1 MMLCQ
6 IGFRPVLRL
15 ASLLG
20 LLVFTLHIAAGVA
33 CAQTPTVEISMLD
46 GAKAVG
52 TMVGVTID
60 QLKLESDTGSMTVA
74 IEQIEAIT
82 FSESEA
88 AKLPETAA
96 QFYLLDG
103 SSVFIDKYNYAD
115 QKIAATLTTGNEVS
129 IPKRNVGSI
138 IFAGD
143 RSTIRKQ
150 VEQVKRD
157 PDVVADTLI
166 VLRNEEFNAIEGV
179 VKGLSPKSVQFA
191 IEEQSA
197 DVPISKLSAIT
208 FFKAGKNDFS
218 DPLATCVLSDT
229 SRIKLRGFELTPKQL
244 VLTSLTGEKFNV
256 AFNKVI
262 SLEFNSTTAVPL
274 ANLTPSTNDWEP
286 LLAGQAVVEKLRQL
300 RIARINQSF
309 SGQPLSL
316 RVPRPE
322 AEVEAGKTRTVERV
336 YDSGF
341 AVQGGGRLAWRL
353 DGDYQSLNGLIGFA
367 PQASEHGRVK
377 VQILVD
383 GKERYTQELVNNE
396 MTDPQPFEIDLVDS
410 QRMIIEIDYADG
422 RSIGDVIHL
431 VNPTLQK

>member
-1 MMLCQ
+1 MC
-6 IGFRPVLRL
+6 IRD
-15 ASLLG
+15 S
-20 LLVFTLHIAAGVA
+20 
-33 CAQTPTVEISMLD
+33 
-46 GAKAVG
+46 
-52 TMVGVTID
+52 
-60 QLKLESDTGSMTVA
+60 
-74 IEQIEAIT
+74 
-82 FSESEA
+82 
-88 AKLPETAA
+88 
-96 QFYLLDG
+96 
-103 SSVFIDKYNYAD
+103 NYTD

-274 ANLTPSTNDWEP
+274 ANLTPVSYTHLTLP
-286 LLAGQAVVEKLRQL
+286 TILLV
-300 RIARINQSF
+300 
-309 SGQPLSL
+309 
-316 RVPRPE
+316 
-322 AEVEAGKTRTVERV
+322 
-336 YDSGF
+336 
-341 AVQGGGRLAWRL
+341 
-353 DGDYQSLNGLIGFA
+353 
-367 PQASEHGRVK
+367 
-377 VQILVD
+377 
-383 GKERYTQELVNNE
+383 
-396 MTDPQPFEIDLVDS
+396 
-410 QRMIIEIDYADG
+410 
-422 RSIGDVIHL
+422 
-431 VNPTLQK
+431 